1 MRTEGVERGVKR
13 ARFYAPPPDNY
24 TLLVLLE
31 QVERGKSVYLLLFIW
46 NKDYALVKSVKLRV
60 IGFLASGIKKIT

>member
-31 QVERGKSVYLLLFIW
+31 QVERRTLCLPVIVYLEQRF
-46 NKDYALVKSVKLRV
+46 S
-60 IGFLASGIKKIT
+60 FS